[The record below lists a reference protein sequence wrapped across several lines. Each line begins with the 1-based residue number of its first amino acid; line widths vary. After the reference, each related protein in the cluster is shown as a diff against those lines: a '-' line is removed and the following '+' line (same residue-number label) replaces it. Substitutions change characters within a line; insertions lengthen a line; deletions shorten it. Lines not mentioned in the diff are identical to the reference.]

1 MLIDIPASYTNV
13 KMNGISTYI
22 YEKSENKYVA
32 FKGVEKR
39 NSGFS
44 DKDDCC
50 KDYIIIIYYHIN
62 YV

>member
-1 MLIDIPASYTNV
+1 MLIDIPALYTNV
-13 KMNGISTYI
+13 KMNGIFTDI

-50 KDYIIIIYYHIN
+50 KELCIKHSIKY
-62 YV
+62 